1 MYNTES
7 ELNAKIEWEGGL
19 IEAIFEYGISAE
31 DLPRH
36 TPENIRAAW
45 GRLDDA
51 QVDVDLIEKWLRQ
64 YDL

>member
-19 IEAIFEYGISAE
+19 IAAVFGYGISAD

-36 TPENIRAAW
+36 TPETIRAAW
-45 GRLDDA
+45 GRLDEA
-51 QVDVDLIEKWLRQ
+51 QSDVDLIEKWLRQ